1 MTGAGA
7 FGGLLRRHRHAA
19 ALTIEDLADASGVS
33 VRAIGDMER
42 GRSRGP
48 QRRTVAAL
56 ADALRLAPAD
66 REEMESAARAGRPR
80 TTTTPSAGGCD
91 LPRRV
96 GDFTGRRTELDWIER
111 LAAAAG
117 DDGPAVVATISGGP
131 GMGKSALV
139 VHAAEQLAEYF
150 PDGRLFIDL
159 RGMDTTPV
167 TAAAALSRLLKAFG
181 VAEGRIPQDEEER
194 AGLYRSLLS
203 KRRSLIVLDNA
214 VDESQVRP
222 LLPGG
227 GGSLV
232 LVTSRRSLAG
242 LEGVNQLPL
251 TGMPPQDAVQM
262 LRGIVGQGREGKDD
276 GDLDTVAALCGNL
289 PLAMRIAGNRLL
301 SRPGWTAGHL
311 AGRLADEE
319 RRLDLLS
326 AGDLHVGAAFAL
338 SYRHLSTRAAELFR
352 RLGLVPGPD
361 FGVAMGAVLTGNGLV
376 ATEDALEE
384 LVELGL
390 LQAPYLGRYRL
401 HDLVRLYARARLADE
416 EPGAQEAVR
425 RRMNDWLLDVT
436 VVAGRWFEPEYGEPP
451 AEYDG
456 LVPLDTREE
465 AHEWLEGESANW
477 LAALRSAAAD
487 GRHARVVEVAGA
499 MHWFSDRLVHWGVW
513 REVFELSSGAAHAMG
528 DRHAEA
534 VHLNYLAWALSF
546 CEGRHQDGADCA
558 LRAHDLA
565 RELGDLSQQAW
576 ALQYAGLALRN
587 VSGTSDRVAAYA
599 REAVALFQA
608 AGEWDGYFQG
618 MGAFGDSLRYLG
630 RPEEALRHH
639 LVLLAELRDPA
650 GKGTAYLR
658 QATMGRT
665 LARIGA
671 GHAACGNWRDAAA
684 SLRECLPLVREY
696 GSAADVADR
705 CYELAQALRELGD
718 IPATLAAL
726 NDALAG
732 YRSLGD
738 ERAET
743 VSKEIASLGGT

>member
-1 MTGAGA
+1 MAAAGA
-7 FGGLLRRHRHAA
+7 FGELLRRHRHAA
-19 ALTIEDLADASGVS
+19 ALTIEDLSAASGVS

-56 ADALRLAPAD
+56 ADALRLPPPD
-66 REEMESAARAGRPR
+66 REEMENAARAGRPR
-80 TTTTPSAGGCD
+80 TATTPSGGGCE

-96 GDFTGRRTELDWIER
+96 GDFTGRQTELEWIER

-117 DDGPAVVATISGGP
+117 DDGPATIATISGGP

-139 VHAAEQLAEYF
+139 LHAAEQLAGYF

-159 RGMDTTPV
+159 RGMDAVPV
-167 TAAAALSRLLKAFG
+167 APGAALSRLLKAFG
-181 VAEGRIPQDEEER
+181 MAEGRIPQDEEER
-194 AGLYRSLLS
+194 AGLYRSLLGD
-203 KRRSLIVLDNA
+203 RRSLILLDNA
-214 VDESQVRP
+214 VDEAQVRP

-242 LEGVNQLPL
+242 LEGVRQLPL
-251 TGMPPQDAVQM
+251 TGMPPEDAVQM
-262 LRGIVGQGREGKDD
+262 LRGIVGQGREGD
-276 GDLDTVAALCGNL
+276 GDLDAVAELCGNL

-326 AGDLHVGAAFAL
+326 AGDLHVAAAFAL

-361 FGVAMGAVLTGNGLV
+361 FGVAMGAVLTGNGLDD
-376 ATEDALEE
+376 AEDALEE

-416 EPGAQEAVR
+416 EPGTREAVR
-425 RRMNDWLLDVT
+425 RRMDDWLLDVT

-451 AEYDG
+451 VGYDG
-456 LVPLDTREE
+456 LIPLDTRDE
-465 AHEWLEGESANW
+465 AHAWLEGESANW
-477 LAALRSAAAD
+477 LAALRSAAAG

-499 MHWFSDRLVHWGVW
+499 MHWFSDRLAHWGVW
-513 REVFELSSGAAHAMG
+513 REVFELSSGAAHALG

-534 VHLNYLAWALSF
+534 VHLNYLAWALSY
-546 CEGRHQDGADCA
+546 CEGRHQDGVDCA

-565 RELGDLSQQAW
+565 RDLGDLSEQAW
-576 ALQYAGLALRN
+576 ALQYAGLALRGIPG
-587 VSGTSDRVAAYA
+587 SWERVAAYA

-608 AGEWDGYFQG
+608 AGDWDGYYQG

-630 RPEEALRHH
+630 RPDEALRHH
-639 LVLLAELRDPA
+639 LALLDELRDPA

-671 GHAACGNWRDAAA
+671 SHAANGDWGDAAA
-684 SLRECLPLVREY
+684 SLRASLPLVREY
-696 GSAADVADR
+696 GSAVEIADR
-705 CYELAQALRELGD
+705 CYELGQALRELGD
-718 IPATLAAL
+718 VPATRAAL
-726 NDALAG
+726 EDALAG
-732 YRSLGD
+732 YEALGD

-743 VSKEIASLGGT
+743 VRKEIASLST